1 MNDFVTGRF
10 VSDRHAA
17 FEREAERDALAA
29 LATSAAGSEAAP
41 PQPRRV
47 SVLVALVRR
56 WSATDR
62 RAIAAA
68 RGWVRSRAGG
78 GTRI

>member
-10 VSDRHAA
+10 ISDRHAA
-17 FEREAERDALAA
+17 FDREADRDALAA
-29 LATSAAGSEAAP
+29 LAKTAERPEGASSEP
-41 PQPRRV
+41 SRLT
-47 SVLVALVRR
+47 VLAALVRR

-68 RGWVRSRAGG
+68 RNWVRTHAGAD
-78 GTRI
+78 TRI